1 MVDFDVVII
10 GGGIV
15 GLATACA
22 LKQTKMNIAVIDA
35 KHDLYQE
42 LAENE
47 VKIRASAIN
56 LASKH
61 YFEQIGIWSVLERSG
76 RVLAFDSIDVT
87 ERQGFARLSAN
98 SASFHYDQLGYIIEN
113 QLMQNTLY
121 QCANTQSNITFFH
134 QPVNDL
140 FFSSDRGFVEL
151 SDGSKVAAKLVIAA
165 DGANSLIRKKQGM
178 TFLKKPYRHQAIIA
192 TVKTQFAH
200 QSCARQVF
208 YADGIIALLPLWQS
222 HLSCL
227 VWSTKPQFASD
238 LLIRPPHLFNQQL
251 SELTEHC
258 LGDCSLVSE
267 RELFPLVARYCP
279 KPVQDR
285 LILIG
290 DAAHTIHPLAGQG
303 VNLGLQD
310 SKQLVDVIIKNYL
323 AHKDFGLKR
332 IFNHYQFMRH
342 KDTMMMLTAMQT
354 IQDTFDGAS
363 PIKKLARG
371 IGMNMINTTPFI
383 KQHLVKYALGL

>member
-1 MVDFDVVII
+1 MVDFDVVVI

-22 LKQTKMNIAVIDA
+22 LKHTKMNIALIDG
-35 KHDLYQE
+35 KYDIYHDL
-42 LAENE
+42 AHNE
-47 VKIRASAIN
+47 VMVRASAIN

-61 YFEQIGIWSVLERSG
+61 YFEQMGIWSELECSR

-87 ERQGFARLSAN
+87 ERHGFARLSAN
-98 SASFHYDQLGYIIEN
+98 SASYHYDQLGYIIEN
-113 QLMQNTLY
+113 QLMQNILY
-121 QCANTQSNITFFH
+121 QCANMQNNITFFH

-151 SDGSKVAAKLVIAA
+151 SDGCKVAAKLVIAA
-165 DGANSLIRKKQGM
+165 DGANSFVRQKQRM
-178 TFLKKPYRHQAIIA
+178 TLLKKPYRHQAIIA
-192 TVKTQFAH
+192 TVKTQSAH

-208 YADGIIALLPLWQS
+208 YDDGIIALLPLWQP

-227 VWSTKPQFASD
+227 VWSTKPQLASD
-238 LLIRPPHLFNQQL
+238 LLISEPHLFNQQL
-251 SELTEHC
+251 NELTAHR

-267 RELFPLVARYCP
+267 RQLFPLVARYCP
-279 KPVQDR
+279 NPVQDR

-303 VNLGLQD
+303 VNLGLKD
-310 SKQLVDVIIKNYL
+310 SKQLVDVIHKNYL
-323 AHKDFGLKR
+323 AHKDFGLKS
-332 IFNHYQFMRH
+332 IFTHYQLMRH
-342 KDTMMMLTAMQT
+342 KETMMM
-354 IQDTFDGAS
+354 
-363 PIKKLARG
+363 LARG
-371 IGMNMINTTPFI
+371 IGMNIINKTPFI